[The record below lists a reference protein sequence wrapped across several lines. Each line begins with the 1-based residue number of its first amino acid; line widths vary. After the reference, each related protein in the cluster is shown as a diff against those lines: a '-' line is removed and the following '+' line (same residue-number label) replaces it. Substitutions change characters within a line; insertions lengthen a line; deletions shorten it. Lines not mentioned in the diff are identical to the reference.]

1 MSQYENYSDEKLAEH
16 RQEIQVEEDRRNKL
30 RMIPLNIEN
39 LAREYLDNGGD
50 KKDLT
55 AAIKRGE
62 KSEDE
67 LAGIEP
73 VEETPVLE
81 EDVPT
86 E

>member
-39 LAREYLDNGGD
+39 LSREYLNNGGD

-73 VEETPVLE
+73 VEETPE
-81 EDVPT
+81 GETTPS